1 MFRELTDDNDNVCGL
16 LFSEELFKQQFAQ
29 EAERGNI
36 VTFDGHEYIVADVYI
51 GYVTLT
57 EKGA

>member
-1 MFRELTDDNDNVCGL
+1 MFTELTDDNNNIYGL
-16 LFSEELFKQQFAQ
+16 VFSEELFEQHFAQ
-29 EAERGNI
+29 EAHKNDV